1 MSEKQLLK
9 SLCQDN
15 IIRAVA
21 ANRKGKLGFKKARKL
36 FNLPKTF
43 LRTYVNIKDKPP
55 EEAALTK
62 LGRKPE
68 FSKDME

>member
-9 SLCQDN
+9 SWDQDK

-21 ANRKGKLGFKKARKL
+21 AIRKGKLGFKKGRKL

-43 LRTYVNIKDKPP
+43 LRTYVNMKDKNSRGSCSYKIRR
-55 EEAALTK
+55 EA
-62 LGRKPE
+62 
-68 FSKDME
+68 